1 MQDAFSRAIQF
12 IYKNVENYSKPE
24 DLFRWCQLAKQPKAL
39 QEGIK
44 QRLKKIEE
52 LNEYTTLEK
61 VKLVFLFSIPISA
74 KFLKEL
80 EDGGCLVKLNTRNV
94 IALFR
99 SSDKTFVLEPTHA
112 TNNRN
117 FKGKKEFDDSEIGQN
132 PPQGRP
138 DLPEMDNEGNSLQ
151 MGSNDT
157 EPPQKRLKMEQE
169 RVRGT
174 NLEMEEVLEEVEWIG
189 REDLILEEN
198 TQEQTPGTISLLKL
212 SEHVEILSKKI
223 GLNEKFQQKAEK
235 AVRLCKANDQTM
247 SIHEFN
253 VHFASMMTSLKRSA
267 SRNSTENSMKM
278 AKVVKEFQ
286 SNLVAPFGRRLVEAV
301 RIPDDNVT
309 IREGR
314 EEMIILKTVA
324 SKLDGFMNSMSNG
337 WADLD

>member
-1 MQDAFSRAIQF
+1 MQDAFTRAIEF
-12 IYKNVENYSKPE
+12 IWKNVGNDEKPE
-24 DLFRWCQLAKQPKAL
+24 DLFKWCQLAKVEVSYDKQARAL

-74 KFLKEL
+74 KFLK
-80 EDGGCLVKLNTRNV
+80 D
-94 IALFR
+94 
-99 SSDKTFVLEPTHA
+99 S
-112 TNNRN
+112 
-117 FKGKKEFDDSEIGQN
+117 SEIGQN

-157 EPPQKRLKMEQE
+157 EPPQKRLKKEQE

-198 TQEQTPGTISLLKL
+198 TQDLLKL
-212 SEHVEILSKKI
+212 SEHVKILSKKI

-267 SRNSTENSMKM
+267 SRNSNESSMKM

-286 SNLVAPFGRRLVEAV
+286 SNLVAPFGKRLVEAV
-301 RIPDDNVT
+301 RMPYDNVT